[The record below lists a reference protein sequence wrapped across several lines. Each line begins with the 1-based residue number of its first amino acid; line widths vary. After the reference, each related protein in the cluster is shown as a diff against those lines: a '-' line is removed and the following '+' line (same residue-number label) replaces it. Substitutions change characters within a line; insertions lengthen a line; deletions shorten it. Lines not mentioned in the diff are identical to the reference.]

1 MESGILT
8 KIGFDLEV
16 ALANFVN
23 FLIIFLLFKIFL
35 FKPIQ
40 NLIDKRREEIKNGL
54 AQASQAQI
62 SLSLAE
68 EESENLIK
76 EARIKANSILSEAKS
91 HADDIS
97 EKAILEGKANA
108 LKIKERAE
116 HDIAQEK
123 NKMLQDVEK
132 EMTNLVASLTEKV
145 VRGESK

>member
-1 MESGILT
+1 MEAGILT

-62 SLSLAE
+62 SLNLAE
-68 EESENLIK
+68 EESEKLIK
-76 EARIKANSILSEAKS
+76 EARLKANSILSEAKS

-97 EKAILEGKANA
+97 EKAILEGRANA

-123 NKMLQDVEK
+123 DKMRQDVEK
-132 EMTNLVASLTEKV
+132 EMTSLVSSLTEKV

>member
-1 MESGILT
+1 MEAGILT

-62 SLSLAE
+62 SLNLAE
-68 EESENLIK
+68 EESERLIK
-76 EARIKANSILSEAKS
+76 EARMKANSILSEAKS

-123 NKMLQDVEK
+123 DKMRQDVEK
-132 EMTNLVASLTEKV
+132 EMTNLVSSLTEKV

>member
-1 MESGILT
+1 MEAGILT

-62 SLSLAE
+62 SLNIAE
-68 EESENLIK
+68 EESEKLIK

-97 EKAILEGKANA
+97 EKAILEGRANA

-123 NKMLQDVEK
+123 DKMRQDVEK
-132 EMTNLVASLTEKV
+132 EMTSLVSSLTEKV